1 MNVIWW
7 HLLGGGWD
15 SLIGKRPRFNLK
27 AGSSTGQHFRPST
40 LLLSA
45 AIVLFTLLATPILS
59 LAQVNRAA
67 PPITQDITVDEK
79 LGDILELSHPFL
91 TSTGDTITLADLT
104 DPQKPILLNPLYYDC
119 PTLCNLVLDR
129 VAEGIAALDWTPG
142 KEFTIVSF
150 SIDSTE
156 TPADAQKAMKRL
168 ADLGIPLGAEN
179 GWAFLTAPNEMH
191 ASAAQ
196 LADAIGF
203 RYKREPRTQEI
214 IHPAAV
220 AFISPMPENMVS
232 RYLYGFDFQPFQ
244 LKNAINEA
252 SVGGVGT
259 VVEQVLFFC
268 YSYDPDSRSYV
279 PLAWNIM
286 KLGGLAI
293 LLFLGI
299 FLAIFWFREWRR

>member
-1 MNVIWW
+1 MNRVWSG
-7 HLLGGGWD
+7 LQVMVL
-15 SLIGKRPRFNLK
+15 R
-27 AGSSTGQHFRPST
+27 Q
-40 LLLSA
+40 LLSA
-45 AIVLFTLLATPILS
+45 SCVLFLYTTFGVPPS
-59 LAQVNRAA
+59 SAQVNRTA
-67 PPITQDITVDEK
+67 PPITADITVEEK
-79 LGDILELSHPFL
+79 LGDILDLSQPFL
-91 TSTGDTITLADLT
+91 TSTGDTITLADLADT
-104 DPQKPILLNPLYYDC
+104 QKPILLNPLYYDC
-119 PTLCNLVLDR
+119 PILCNLVLDR

-142 KEFTIVSF
+142 EEFTIVSF

-156 TPADAQKAMKRL
+156 TPADAQKAMERL
-168 ADLGIPLGAEN
+168 ADLGIPLGADN
-179 GWAFLTAPNEMH
+179 GWAFLTAPGEMH
-191 ASAAQ
+191 VSAAQ

-203 RYKREPRTQEI
+203 GYKREPRTQEI

-220 AFISPMPENMVS
+220 AFISPTPENMVS

-252 SVGGVGT
+252 SIGGVGT
-259 VVEQVLFFC
+259 IVEQALFFC

>member
-1 MNVIWW
+1 MNVVWW
-7 HLLGGGWD
+7 CLKVWNLESILEIRTWFNSRAESSYRQTIRHKILLA
-15 SLIGKRPRFNLK
+15 SIALI
-27 AGSSTGQHFRPST
+27 
-40 LLLSA
+40 
-45 AIVLFTLLATPILS
+45 ICTLLATPTS
-59 LAQVNRAA
+59 SHAQVNRAA

-79 LGDILELSHPFL
+79 LGDILDLSQSFL
-91 TSTGDTITLADLT
+91 TSKGDTITLADLA
-104 DPQKPILLNPLYYDC
+104 DPQKPVLLNPLYYDC
-119 PTLCNLVLDR
+119 PILCNLVLDR

-156 TPADAQKAMKRL
+156 TPADAQKAMERL

-259 VVEQVLFFC
+259 IVEQVLFFC

>member
-1 MNVIWW
+1 
-7 HLLGGGWD
+7 L
-15 SLIGKRPRFNLK
+15 
-27 AGSSTGQHFRPST
+27 ST
-40 LLLSA
+40 
-45 AIVLFTLLATPILS
+45 AIVLLTLLATPT

-79 LGDILELSHPFL
+79 LGDIIDISQPFL
-91 TSTGDTITLADLT
+91 TSTGDTITLADLA

-119 PTLCNLVLDR
+119 PILCNLVLDR

-156 TPADAQKAMKRL
+156 TPADAQKAMERL
-168 ADLGIPLGAEN
+168 ADLGIPLGKEN
-179 GWAFLTAPNEMH
+179 GWAFLTAPAQMH
-191 ASAAQ
+191 TSAAQ

-220 AFISPMPENMVS
+220 TFISPMPENMVS

-259 VVEQVLFFC
+259 IVEQVLFFC
-268 YSYDPDSRSYV
+268 YSYNPDSRSYV